1 MTLLLD
7 TLYFSPTD
15 PIKHR
20 AIKVSLFGQ
29 SLVWLRADANTST
42 SSTNY
47 EYWRDK
53 APLFEIAA
61 NVLPFF
67 HSNASTLQPGDTY
80 SYPFQFCV
88 PASTGNSRVG
98 QHEEDADK
106 RWTVPSHLLLHTF
119 LHTGRYD
126 TNSGDDVDY
135 AKVEYGIVVR
145 LVCPGVGVAKGPN
158 LHDQRVTAPVL
169 FAPRDTSLKCD
180 QIF

>member
-47 EYWRDK
+47 ESWRDK

-80 SYPFQFCV
+80 SNFVFLLARATLV
-88 PASTGNSRVG
+88 SASTRKMLTSV
-98 QHEEDADK
+98 
-106 RWTVPSHLLLHTF
+106 
-119 LHTGRYD
+119 GRYHPICFYIL
-126 TNSGDDVDY
+126 SCIPAGM
-135 AKVEYGIVVR
+135 IR
-145 LVCPGVGVAKGPN
+145 
-158 LHDQRVTAPVL
+158 TAAMMWTTRKSSTV
-169 FAPRDTSLKCD
+169 
-180 QIF
+180 